1 MKRLFIAVMVIAMI
15 VVTIGGCTSPRIS
28 RNLSSGV
35 IGCRPDDITIENET
49 ATAIGSMHNWEAIC
63 NGKRYICSYQ
73 PTTGVNC
80 KEMVH

>member
-1 MKRLFIAVMVIAMI
+1 MKKIIYIIFLIAFLF
-15 VVTIGGCTSPRIS
+15 GCTSPRIS

-73 PTTGVNC
+73 PTTGCNC
-80 KEMVH
+80 KELVK